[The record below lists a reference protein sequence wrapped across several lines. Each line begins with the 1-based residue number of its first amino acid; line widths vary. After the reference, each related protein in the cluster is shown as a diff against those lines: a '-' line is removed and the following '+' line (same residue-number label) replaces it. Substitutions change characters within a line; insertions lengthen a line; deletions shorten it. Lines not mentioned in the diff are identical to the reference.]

1 MRTFDVVL
9 SSYDTF
15 LCENEKELKRL
26 CKFLSA
32 RGYYT
37 PQGKSV
43 FSYLHV
49 PTQFPEVYKVNKIT
63 RRMHKGE
70 VTTDFIFKN
79 AEYAVTMSEIGLML
93 KSGDTSTRT
102 WVRNHLPESWLQA
115 ARKFKCKEEMIRRIC
130 AAIPTIYRN
139 RFHSKES
146 KIYVTKRI
154 FGVKTHIRHLID
166 MSDAD
171 IVKWNE
177 VGNFIINYEESCR

>member
-32 RGYYT
+32 RGYCT
-37 PQGKSV
+37 PQGRSV
-43 FSYLHV
+43 FSYLHL
-49 PTQFPEVYKVNKIT
+49 PTQFPEVYRIN
-63 RRMHKGE
+63 R
-70 VTTDFIFKN
+70 TTGLMYICKN
-79 AEYAVTMSEIGLML
+79 AEYAVTMSEVALML

-115 ARKFKCKEEMIRRIC
+115 ARKFKCQEEMIRRIC

-146 KIYVTKRI
+146 KTYVTKRI